1 MVPSETE
8 IRVCVET
15 KITDEKYL
23 IIDELKALMVR
34 NETEEYR
41 PFKSVDQRKLGDV
54 TKKVN
59 AVIRNIETD
68 VVTQTSKLAM
78 PAALW
83 VAKEVGVR
91 KDKIGEKKEPW
102 WKRRIES
109 DITNL
114 RRDINRLERER
125 QEEIGQKGKRKINEL
140 NAKYRVWKKGINL
153 VIEELK
159 QRLIAKKTKV
169 KRYEQRITQFR
180 QKPLFQVNQKQVYKD
195 LNGEKQGDRI
205 IPNSEDSIKFW
216 SDTWSI
222 RKEHNQHA
230 EWLKSCI
237 KQFENLNSMEKV
249 EISQEMVKMQCRKMP
264 NWKAPW
270 KDVVQGYWLTNL
282 TSLYPCIAVQLNQIL
297 DGERPLPDW
306 MTFGKTVLC
315 QKDLAKGSAVDN
327 YRPISCLPL
336 MWKLMTG
343 MLAEKMYSHLERE
356 NVLPSEQKGC
366 RKGSRGTKDQLLID
380 KTVLRDCKKRHNLV
394 MA

>member
-1 MVPSETE
+1 M
-8 IRVCVET
+8 
-15 KITDEKYL
+15 
-23 IIDELKALMVR
+23 
-34 NETEEYR
+34 
-41 PFKSVDQRKLGDV
+41 
-54 TKKVN
+54 
-59 AVIRNIETD
+59 
-68 VVTQTSKLAM
+68 
-78 PAALW
+78 
-83 VAKEVGVR
+83 
-91 KDKIGEKKEPW
+91 
-102 WKRRIES
+102 
-109 DITNL
+109 
-114 RRDINRLERER
+114 
-125 QEEIGQKGKRKINEL
+125 QKEL
-140 NAKYRVWKKGINL
+140 NK
-153 VIEELK
+153 
-159 QRLIAKKTKV
+159 
-169 KRYEQRITQFR
+169 
-180 QKPLFQVNQKQVYKD
+180 
-195 LNGEKQGDRI
+195 EKQGDRI

-216 SDTWSI
+216 SDIWSI
-222 RKEHNQHA
+222 RKEQNQHV
-230 EWLKSCI
+230 EWLKNCR
-237 KQFENLNSMEKV
+237 KQFENVINSMEKV

-380 KTVLRDCKKRHNLV
+380 KTVLRDCKKRHTNLA
-394 MA
+394 MAWIHYKKNL